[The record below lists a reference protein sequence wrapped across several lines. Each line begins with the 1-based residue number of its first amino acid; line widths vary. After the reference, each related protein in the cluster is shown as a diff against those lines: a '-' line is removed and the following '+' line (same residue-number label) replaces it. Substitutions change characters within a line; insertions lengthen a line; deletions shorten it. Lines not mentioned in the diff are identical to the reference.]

1 MSEDLFWQWNNGLG
15 DANNKIHGLKQPCS
29 KPYTEE
35 IRWLVVFWK
44 WLDVV
49 NFVCGPKERAMMAKR
64 TLRQEKH
71 AINLK
76 EGLRERN
83 QYTAKDLPSTLFS
96 LIQSCAF
103 ACSLYST
110 YDFVQLCWWW
120 AMLGLPTAVFAEC
133 LRRWKYPAAMR
144 EDEAEDPRA
153 TITHVTRLHGIFFMN
168 RGDILDIIDSSKRKS
183 HEQLGIQRKKLTKIV
198 QQKAI
203 LQ

>member
-1 MSEDLFWQWNNGLG
+1 MWNQLQNEVYGLHTPDFFPQNKMKFMSEGLFRQWNNGLG
-15 DANNKIHGLKQPCS
+15 DANNKIHGLKQPCP
-29 KPYTEE
+29 KPFTEE
-35 IRWLVVFWK
+35 IRWLGVFWK

-49 NFVCGPKERAMMAKR
+49 NFVCSPKERAMMAKR

-120 AMLGLPTAVFAEC
+120 AMLGLPTAVFT
-133 LRRWKYPAAMR
+133 MS
-144 EDEAEDPRA
+144 EAPK
-153 TITHVTRLHGIFFMN
+153 IP
-168 RGDILDIIDSSKRKS
+168 SSY
-183 HEQLGIQRKKLTKIV
+183 
-198 QQKAI
+198 
-203 LQ
+203 